1 MRASTG
7 TWPDIGGCRNRKLL
21 QELTP
26 HVDDPLC
33 LHLESLRDLWYC
45 VVTMIVMFLV
55 FLSASHSVYT
65 TDDGD

>member
-1 MRASTG
+1 M
-7 TWPDIGGCRNRKLL
+7 WDGGSVDRYMGGGGGKLL
-21 QELTP
+21 QEHTP

-45 VVTMIVMFLV
+45 VVTMIVNV
-55 FLSASHSVYT
+55 PRVPVSITQCV